1 MQPILSWT
9 LRYHRLLAAGV
20 AACGFAILY
29 LAAKAFGGDLDF
41 AFLSDHQVRTICH
54 FSGYGCLAVFV
65 HAAIRRNVWLS
76 WGIALTL
83 AWGEEF
89 HQIFVPGRYFTLD
102 DLLINFLGVSI
113 FLLLTHKMRL
123 IQRVGRLI
131 TMLKVQQS
139 TAAGV

>member
-9 LRYHRLLAAGV
+9 LRYHRVIAAAV
-20 AACGFAILY
+20 AGCGFAILY
-29 LAAKAFGGDLDF
+29 FAAKAFGGDLDF

-65 HAAIRRNVWLS
+65 HAALRRNIWLS
-76 WGIALTL
+76 WTIALTL

-102 DLLINFLGVSI
+102 DLLVNFLGVSI
-113 FLLLTHKMRL
+113 FLLLTHKLRL

-131 TMLKVQQS
+131 NTIRVQQ
-139 TAAGV
+139 TATA